1 MLMRRKSGICTG
13 DVSQP
18 KFDAGSRN
26 LSVRLISHDIL
37 FFSYNKT
44 TSAGLLAAKTMSRI
58 CIITAVRPDLTHVY
72 VPCTQSA
79 GNQQNNCHI
88 LLIKFWNKYRK
99 NARKKSIPLSYTQSG
114 YMIKFFMKYIFIVNL
129 FCIINE
135 LTFFTNLVK

>member
-26 LSVRLISHDIL
+26 LSVRLIRYGIL
-37 FFSYNKT
+37 FFTYNKT
-44 TSAGLLAAKTMSRI
+44 TLVDLSPAKTMSRI
-58 CIITAVRPDLTHVY
+58 CIITAVRPDLTHVN

-88 LLIKFWNKYRK
+88 LLIKF
-99 NARKKSIPLSYTQSG
+99 
-114 YMIKFFMKYIFIVNL
+114 
-129 FCIINE
+129 
-135 LTFFTNLVK
+135 